1 MCWVQHQRHTLAG
14 AKLCTQWRTTPLP
27 MDVMPSDMQ
36 IALELLPS
44 VRLVSVEHLSAG
56 AYKYESTVTFTSQ
69 VPQTSPTSPLLTVND
84 RLLTPNG
91 AGADVNLFLSAKKT
105 SVDHGLYNY
114 SICHLD
120 TGRKYFVRVAG
131 INDRGAARPLS
142 PQRLEFSFD
151 QMRASGGLDVDG
163 YRIEAELNSQF
174 TTPSSSSFSLAA
186 VNTRLFHGRMTH
198 QGDALAS
205 AQALA
210 AGSASL
216 HDIFSNGERVRI
228 QNEQVTVCLD
238 SNVAWQLYKTDT
250 GLTVAGYTGTII
262 TLSAP
267 LSLALQSVVNLGTQ
281 LTVGITAAGPADPAA
296 CQAVVTSVSAD
307 HLHVDVR
314 VIQERCSNHLFSYD
328 TITATISLST
338 SLDNRLVD
346 VIAAN
351 TWISNGSTLES
362 AATCRT
368 QLTAVTM
375 TTLTLD
381 HQCVEAATK
390 LGTGNPNIYVHRELA
405 LLPLCERQDLWKVLS
420 ASSIASLLAN
430 LDASGGREPLPV
442 FQMKLMKEV
451 TINCGDYIR
460 LGGAY
465 NDRQDDEALEA
476 LATSRIRG
484 KCDTNGCDCV
494 RFATARLQLG
504 RLKDSTVAV
513 SLVPRLD
520 LLHGGFTRDIQRIV
534 LTVTGPSVTYNVGG
548 YRAQFG
554 NEISSCVLG
563 TGGNGG
569 AFLNDDVGCLVWA
582 SGPLASDAAR
592 DKLPSEREL
601 ENFAGIDEVR
611 VKRAITETSGAR
623 VTVED
628 SGIHGGTST
637 GYAGSSGVVLAVY
650 CDHDGFV
657 TIHQAPTTP
666 AISFDASDA
675 DVKAALETLRAV
687 SNADVSRQVNKPG
700 YDWRITF
707 VEFAGSEK
715 YIQSSVFF
723 ALAANGHALQALHG
737 AISTAEK
744 PCAVVHAVEAASQS
758 VTEDVATITVS
769 APKAGPNTFLSGIFR
784 VGFDG
789 QWSPELPYDI
799 LAANMQAALV
809 ALSTIDNV
817 LVARELT
824 AGGYT
829 WLVTFLQRKYGGNQH
844 KRWLS
849 PLAMRAPFGY
859 KLEHLATLVVLR
871 AAVDTTPELQHLL
884 FGFEIGLISG
894 IANAKDLATAVTALG
909 VAGSVNVRFRDPAQT
924 TVCSASATTKG
935 LTIEFVSAQGH
946 MPPFVATSTTA
957 VGVTFRE

>member
-91 AGADVNLFLSAKKT
+91 AGADLFLSAKKT

-174 TTPSSSSFSLAA
+174 TTPSI
-186 VNTRLFHGRMTH
+186 NTRLFHGRMTH

-296 CQAVVTSVSAD
+296 CQAVVT
-307 HLHVDVR
+307 
-314 VIQERCSNHLFSYD
+314 RCSNHLFSYD

-442 FQMKLMKEV
+442 FRIAEMKLMKEV

-628 SGIHGGTST
+628 SGIHGGTT
-637 GYAGSSGVVLAVY
+637 VY

-715 YIQSSVFF
+715 YIQSSNIITRFQRLE
-723 ALAANGHALQALHG
+723 LATNLLTSGGGVPIYTRVPGPVRLATTDVLSQLLLHG